1 MSYFLQASFRRP
13 SAAPGGG
20 FGGDAFRPPHVPYGR
35 NINVELVAV
44 TQFNVGAYAKEAMDN
59 IIIKVVNRVAYVLGD
74 FEPGALL
81 DSESGAKLLV
91 TGRRRELDPRY
102 VEVLKIAGELA
113 DAPDVTSVARAL
125 VVSSS
130 VPRPGETVKPHQWP
144 ADRPGIY
151 SPEGAIDL
159 LAYNDIPHLWIVGA
173 TGSGKT
179 TLAKM
184 LIQQAAEQRK
194 RIVVFDMHDE
204 YCQTIQQLGGLCM
217 PIIVPFCDLSDNELL
232 ALTGLARVTQA
243 IRMMRYLSYFRRAF
257 CKLAQKVQINNLT
270 SALQRCA
277 DAMLLL
283 DILKTDTQT
292 LTGQDSIMVEF
303 VRTLREELGNTAF
316 NALKE
321 VVRKDEE
328 RMAATMMYLL
338 QSLENVEVSLNY
350 ELPRIVAVR
359 LLDFRSIFHISD
371 VALAGISYFLRKL
384 MELREEAL
392 VVLEETPRFLQDEVA
407 KKNVA
412 LFLSQSRKF
421 KIQTINISQTPDELM
436 QNARLVAGKTPNPAY
451 AKKIAE
457 LSPQMPW
464 EVARLLPQLTRGQ
477 FVYMDGQRTIPIRV
491 VV

>member
-1 MSYFLQASFRRP
+1 ME
-13 SAAPGGG
+13 
-20 FGGDAFRPPHVPYGR
+20 
-35 NINVELVAV
+35 NV
-44 TQFNVGAYAKEAMDN
+44 
-59 IIIKVVNRVAYVLGD
+59 IIKVVNRVAYVLGD

-81 DSESGAKLLV
+81 ESEGGAKLLV

-102 VEVLKIAGELA
+102 VEVLKIARELA
-113 DAPDVTSVARAL
+113 DAPDVTSVVRAL
-125 VVSSS
+125 VVSS
-130 VPRPGETVKPHQWP
+130 VPRPGEAVKPHQWP
-144 ADRPGIY
+144 HGPGIY

-159 LAYNDIPHLWIVGA
+159 LTYNDIPHLWIVGA

-184 LIQQAAEQRK
+184 LIRQAAEQGR
-194 RIVVFDMHDE
+194 RVVVFDMHDE
-204 YCQTIQQLGGLCM
+204 YCPTIQQLGGLCM

-257 CKLAQKVQINNLT
+257 CKLTQKVQINNLP

-303 VRTLREELGNTAF
+303 VRTLKEELGNTAF

-321 VVRKDEE
+321 VVKKDEE
-328 RMAATMMYLL
+328 RMAAAMMYLL

-350 ELPRIVAVR
+350 ELPRIVAIR
-359 LLDFRSIFHISD
+359 LLDFKSIFHISD
-371 VALAGISYFLRKL
+371 VALAGISYILRKL
-384 MELREEAL
+384 MELREKSL
-392 VVLEETPRFLQDEVA
+392 VVLEETPRLLQDEVA

-421 KIQTINISQTPDELM
+421 EIQTITISQVPDELM
-436 QNARLVAGKTPNPAY
+436 QHTRLIAGKMTNPAY
-451 AKKIAE
+451 AKKVAE

-464 EVARLLPQLTRGQ
+464 EVAKLLPQLSRGQ

-491 VV
+491 VI

>member
-1 MSYFLQASFRRP
+1 ME
-13 SAAPGGG
+13 
-20 FGGDAFRPPHVPYGR
+20 
-35 NINVELVAV
+35 NIV
-44 TQFNVGAYAKEAMDN
+44 
-59 IIIKVVNRVAYVLGD
+59 IKVVNRVAYVLGD
-74 FEPGALL
+74 YNPGTLL
-81 DSESGAKLLV
+81 ETESGAKLLV
-91 TGRRRELDPRY
+91 TGRKRQLDPRY
-102 VEVLKIAGELA
+102 IEVLQIARELT
-113 DAPDVTSVARAL
+113 DAPEVTSITRAL
-125 VVSSS
+125 VVSDI
-130 VPRPGETVKPHQWP
+130 PYPGEKVRPFQWP
-144 ADRPGIY
+144 ADAPGIY
-151 SPEGAIDL
+151 SPEGPVDL
-159 LAYNDIPHLWIVGA
+159 LQYTDTPHLWIAGT

-184 LIQQAAEQRK
+184 LIRQAVEQGR
-194 RIVVFDMHDE
+194 RVVVFDMHDE
-204 YCQTIQQLGGLCM
+204 YCQTIQQLGGSCM

-283 DILKTDTQT
+283 DILKTDTQA
-292 LTGQDSIMVEF
+292 LTGQDSIMIEF
-303 VRTLREELGNTAF
+303 VRTLKEELGGTTF

-338 QSLENVEVSLNY
+338 QSLENVEISLNY
-350 ELPRIVAVR
+350 ELPRIVAIR

-371 VALAGISYFLRKL
+371 VALAGISYFFRKL

-421 KIQTINISQTPDELM
+421 KIQKITISQVPDELM
-436 QNARLVAGKTPNPAY
+436 QHTRLIAGKMTNPTY

-464 EVARLLPQLTRGQ
+464 EVAKLLPQLSRGQ
-477 FVYMDGQRTIPIRV
+477 FVYMDGQKTIPIRV
-491 VV
+491 VI

>member
-1 MSYFLQASFRRP
+1 ME
-13 SAAPGGG
+13 
-20 FGGDAFRPPHVPYGR
+20 
-35 NINVELVAV
+35 NIV
-44 TQFNVGAYAKEAMDN
+44 
-59 IIIKVVNRVAYVLGD
+59 IKVVNRVAYVLGD
-74 FEPGALL
+74 YNPGTLL
-81 DSESGAKLLV
+81 ETESGAKLLV
-91 TGRRRELDPRY
+91 TGRKRQLDPRY
-102 VEVLKIAGELA
+102 VEVLQIARELT
-113 DAPDVTSVARAL
+113 DAPEVTSITRAL
-125 VVSSS
+125 VVSDI
-130 VPRPGETVKPHQWP
+130 PYPGEKVRPFQWP
-144 ADRPGIY
+144 ADVPGIY
-151 SPEGAIDL
+151 SPEGPVDL
-159 LAYNDIPHLWIVGA
+159 LQYTDTPHLWIAGT

-184 LIQQAAEQRK
+184 LIRQAVEHGR
-194 RIVVFDMHDE
+194 RVVVFDMHDE
-204 YCQTIQQLGGLCM
+204 YCQTIQQLGGSCM

-292 LTGQDSIMVEF
+292 LTGQDSIMIEF
-303 VRTLREELGNTAF
+303 VRTLKEELGGTTF

-321 VVRKDEE
+321 VVKKDEE

-350 ELPRIVAVR
+350 ELPRIVAIR

-371 VALAGISYFLRKL
+371 VALAGISYFFRKL

-421 KIQTINISQTPDELM
+421 EIQTITISQVPDELM
-436 QNARLVAGKTPNPAY
+436 QHTRLIAGKMTNPAY

-464 EVARLLPQLTRGQ
+464 EVAKLLPQLSRGQ
-477 FVYMDGQRTIPIRV
+477 FVYMDGQKTIPIRV
-491 VV
+491 VI